1 MLKIKNTLTKEKEV
15 FKPLEEKK
23 VKFYQCGPTVY
34 WNQHIGNMR
43 AVVLADFINRS
54 FQYLGYEVDFV
65 RNYTDVGH
73 LSGDNEGD
81 ADTGEDRMEKAVKR
95 DKKNPEEIADFY
107 IKNYEQDI
115 EKLNT
120 LAPNSQPKATEFIL
134 EQVEMIESL
143 LEKDF
148 AYITPLAIY
157 FDTKKAKD
165 YHRLSGQNFE
175 QNISGAG
182 SGKISDSHKKNSS
195 DFSLWFFKKG
205 AHTNALQT
213 WDSPFGVGFPGWH
226 LECSAMAKKI
236 LGDTLDIKMGGIE
249 HIPVHHTNE
258 IAQSENANQKEYVRY
273 WVHNEHLNVDNK
285 KMSKSEG
292 TSYLLSDIEAKG
304 FSALDLRY
312 FFLQAHYR
320 SKQNFTWVALE
331 ASATARKKLEKK
343 ALALGTA
350 GKPSEVYK
358 KEFKEKIEEDFNT
371 PQALAVVWKV
381 FKDKEILDEDKKAT
395 ILDFDKILGLKLG

>member
-195 DFSLWFFKKG
+195 DFSL
-205 AHTNALQT
+205 
-213 WDSPFGVGFPGWH
+213 
-226 LECSAMAKKI
+226 
-236 LGDTLDIKMGGIE
+236 
-249 HIPVHHTNE
+249 
-258 IAQSENANQKEYVRY
+258 
-273 WVHNEHLNVDNK
+273 
-285 KMSKSEG
+285 
-292 TSYLLSDIEAKG
+292 
-304 FSALDLRY
+304 
-312 FFLQAHYR
+312 
-320 SKQNFTWVALE
+320 
-331 ASATARKKLEKK
+331 
-343 ALALGTA
+343 
-350 GKPSEVYK
+350 
-358 KEFKEKIEEDFNT
+358 
-371 PQALAVVWKV
+371 
-381 FKDKEILDEDKKAT
+381 
-395 ILDFDKILGLKLG
+395 